1 MRDIKSTAI
10 INANVF
16 DGKNVIGK
24 KNIIFTNGVITSISS
39 ELPENVDE
47 VINGTG
53 CTLLPGLIDAHV
65 HTSEDSLRDAILF
78 GVTTELEMQGG
89 MTKKGRELQIKD
101 KRNIADVRSS
111 GMALTAPGGHPAE
124 LIPKEEG
131 IPSFI
136 LKKMEKMT
144 EQEKKDFIAAFE
156 QRKSEEG
163 DMLDV
168 TTIEGAVQFVRQQ
181 MENGADYFKIM
192 IEEGTVMNAPGLPMI
207 KPEVLKAAV
216 DEAHKLGK
224 IAIAH
229 VLTAEAAKTA
239 VEVGV
244 DGLAHLFIDR
254 PSWTHELIKSI
265 ADKGIFVT
273 PCLVLN
279 SSIIGNSAC
288 HVAHDERV
296 ENKLNDDWKM
306 TMCSCFNTFPSGN
319 MEDNFN
325 NVKDLHEAGVDIL
338 VGTDV
343 SVPMAHLGGLAH
355 GVSVHHE
362 MQLLVEAGLSPT
374 EALMSATSVI
384 AKRFSLTDRGLI
396 SEGLR
401 ADLVLVKGNPTENI
415 SDTLSIVTVWK
426 EGIEINLDGNSKII

>member
-1 MRDIKSTAI
+1 MIKAKKTAI
-10 INANVF
+10 VNTNVF
-16 DGKNVIGK
+16 DGNMVLGIKTVIFEDGK
-24 KNIIFTNGVITSISS
+24 IAKILDSTSQIIDYTPSPDDTEIIDGK
-39 ELPENVDE
+39 
-47 VINGTG
+47 GT
-53 CTLLPGLIDAHV
+53 TLLPGLIDAHV
-65 HTSEDSLRDAILF
+65 HTSADSLADALKFDI
-78 GVTTELEMQGG
+78 TTELEMQGS
-89 MTKKGRELQIKD
+89 MTRKGREIQIKD
-101 KRNIADVRSS
+101 WDHVADVRSS
-111 GMALTAPGGHPAE
+111 GMALTAPGGHPDE
-124 LIPKEEG
+124 LIPKEDG
-131 IPSFI
+131 IPNFI

-144 EQEKKDFIAAFE
+144 EQEKQDFIASFAD
-156 QRKSEEG
+156 RNKEEVVK
-163 DMLDV
+163 LDV
-168 TTIEGAVQFVRQQ
+168 TTIEGAVQFVSQQ

-207 KPEVLKAAV
+207 PPDVLKAAV
-216 DEAHKLGK
+216 DEAHRLGK

-254 PSWTHELIKSI
+254 PEWTAELIKCI

-288 HVAHDERV
+288 HIAKDERV
-296 ENKLNDDWKM
+296 GPKLDEDWKM

-319 MEDNFN
+319 MKDNYN
-325 NVKDLHEAGVDIL
+325 NVKDLFEAGIDIL

-362 MQLLVEAGLSPT
+362 LQLLVEAGLTPT
-374 EALMSATSVI
+374 DALRSATAVT
-384 AKRFSLTDRGLI
+384 AKRFNLHDRGI
-396 SEGLR
+396 IAEGMR
-401 ADLVLVKGNPTENI
+401 ADLLLVKGNPTKHI
-415 SDTLSIVTVWK
+415 SDTLSIVGIWK
-426 EGIEINLDGNSKII
+426 QGVSQL

>member
-1 MRDIKSTAI
+1 MDTIKTTAI
-10 INANVF
+10 IDANVF
-16 DGKNVIGK
+16 DGKNVRGK
-24 KNIIFTNGVITSISS
+24 KNVIISNGKIISICD
-39 ELPENVDE
+39 ELPAGIDE
-47 VINGTG
+47 IIDGKG
-53 CTLLPGLIDAHV
+53 ATLLPGLIDAHV
-65 HTSEDSLRDAILF
+65 HTSVDSLRDAIQF

-101 KRNIADVRSS
+101 GIDIADVRSS
-111 GMALTAPGGHPAE
+111 GMALTAPGGHPDE

-144 EQEKKDFIAAFE
+144 EQEKKDFIASFE
-156 QRKSEEG
+156 ERSNENDEKF
-163 DMLDV
+163 DF
-168 TTIEGAVQFVRQQ
+168 TNIEDAVEFVHQQ

-192 IEEGTVMNAPGLPMI
+192 IEEGTVMNAPGLPML
-207 KPEVLKAAV
+207 KPNVLKAAV
-216 DEAHKLGK
+216 DEVHKLGK

-229 VLTAEAAKTA
+229 ALTAEAAKTA

-254 PSWTHELIKSI
+254 PEWTPELIKSI

-279 SSIIGNSAC
+279 SSIIGKSAC
-288 HVAHDERV
+288 HLAHDERV
-296 ENKLNDDWKM
+296 NHKLNDDWKM

-319 MEDNFN
+319 MKDSYN
-325 NVKDLHEAGVDIL
+325 NLKDLHNAGVDIL

-362 MQLLVEAGLSPT
+362 MQLMVEAGLSPI
-374 EALMSATSVI
+374 EALRSATSVI
-384 AKRFSLTDRGLI
+384 AKRFSLSDRGQI
-396 SEGLR
+396 GEGLR
-401 ADLVLVKGNPTENI
+401 ADLLLVKGDPTTTI
-415 SDTLSIVTVWK
+415 SDSLSILNVWK
-426 EGIEINLDGNSKII
+426 EGVEINLKGNTI

>member
-1 MRDIKSTAI
+1 MNTVKNTAI

-16 DGKNVIGK
+16 DGKNMLGK
-24 KNIIFTNGVITSISS
+24 KIVIINNGKIASVCD
-39 ELPENVDE
+39 ELPKGIDK
-47 VINGTG
+47 VIDAEGT
-53 CTLLPGLIDAHV
+53 TLLPGLIDAHV
-65 HTSEDSLRDAILF
+65 HTSLDSLRDALQF

-101 KRNIADVRSS
+101 SSKAADVRSS
-111 GMALTAPGGHPAE
+111 GMALTAPGGHPDE

-136 LKKMEKMT
+136 LKKLEKMT

-156 QRKSEEG
+156 DRENESGEK
-163 DMLDV
+163 LDV
-168 TTIEGAVQFVRQQ
+168 TSIKGAVEFVHQQ

-192 IEEGTVMNAPGLPMI
+192 IEDGTVMNAPGLPMI
-207 KPEVLKAAV
+207 RPEVLKAAV

-254 PSWTHELIKSI
+254 PDWTAELIKDI

-288 HVAHDERV
+288 RIAHDDRV
-296 ENKLNDDWKM
+296 HPKLNEDWEM
-306 TMCSCFNTFPSGN
+306 TMCSCFNTFPSGK
-319 MEDNFN
+319 MEDSFN
-325 NVKDLHEAGVDIL
+325 NVKDLYDAGVDIL

-362 MQLLVEAGLSPT
+362 MQLLVEAGLSPI
-374 EALMSATSVI
+374 EALRSATSLT
-384 AKRFSLTDRGLI
+384 AKRFSLSDRGQI
-396 SEGLR
+396 AEGMR
-401 ADLVLVKGNPTENI
+401 ADLLLVKGDPTTNI
-415 SDTLSIVTVWK
+415 SDTLSIVNVWK
-426 EGIEINLDGNSKII
+426 EGTEINLIDNN

>member
-1 MRDIKSTAI
+1 MNKTKATAI

-16 DGKNVIGK
+16 DGKKMIGK
-24 KNIIFTNGVITSISS
+24 KIVIIGNGKITSVCN
-39 ELPENVDE
+39 ELPEGIDE
-47 VINGTG
+47 VIDGEGT
-53 CTLLPGLIDAHV
+53 TLLPGLIDAHV
-65 HTSEDSLRDAILF
+65 HTSLDSLRDAIQF

-101 KRNIADVRSS
+101 SSDIADVRSS
-111 GMALTAPGGHPAE
+111 GMALTAPGGHPDE

-156 QRKSEEG
+156 ERENDNGEKP
-163 DMLDV
+163 DV
-168 TTIEGAVQFVRQQ
+168 TTIEGAVQFVHQQ

-192 IEEGTVMNAPGLPMI
+192 IEEGTVMNAPGLPVI
-207 KPEVLKAAV
+207 KTEVLKAAV

-224 IAIAH
+224 IVIAH

-254 PSWTHELIKSI
+254 PDWTAGLIKDI

-273 PCLVLN
+273 ACLVLN
-279 SSIIGNSAC
+279 SSIIGKSAC

-296 ENKLNDDWKM
+296 QPKLNEDWKM
-306 TMCSCFNTFPSGN
+306 TMCSCFNTFPSGK
-319 MEDNFN
+319 MEDSLN
-325 NVKDLHEAGVDIL
+325 NVKDLHDAGVDIL
-338 VGTDV
+338 AGTDV

-362 MQLLVEAGLSPT
+362 MQLLVEAGLSPV
-374 EALMSATSVI
+374 EALQSATSLT
-384 AKRFSLTDRGLI
+384 AKRFSLSDRGQI
-396 SEGLR
+396 SEGMR
-401 ADLVLVKGNPTENI
+401 ADLLLVKGDPTTNI
-415 SDTLSIVTVWK
+415 SDTLSILNVWK
-426 EGIEINLDGNSKII
+426 EGTQINLNDNNS

>member
-1 MRDIKSTAI
+1 MNIIKTTAI
-10 INANVF
+10 VNANVF
-16 DGKNVIGK
+16 DGKKVIGK
-24 KNIIFTNGVITSISS
+24 KNVIISNGKISS
-39 ELPENVDE
+39 ICNELPEGIDE
-47 VINGTG
+47 IIDGNGA
-53 CTLLPGLIDAHV
+53 TLLPGLIDAHV
-65 HTSEDSLRDAILF
+65 HTSVDSLRDAIQF
-78 GVTTELEMQGG
+78 GITTELEMQGG

-101 KRNIADVRSS
+101 NSNIADVRSS
-111 GMALTAPGGHPAE
+111 GMALTAPGGHPDE

-156 QRKSEEG
+156 ERENENGQK
-163 DMLDV
+163 LDV
-168 TTIEGAVQFVRQQ
+168 TTVEGAVEFVHQQ

-207 KPEVLKAAV
+207 KPNVLKAAV

-229 VLTAEAAKTA
+229 ALTAEAAKTA

-254 PSWTHELIKSI
+254 PDWTPELIKSI

-279 SSIIGNSAC
+279 SSIIGKSAC
-288 HVAHDERV
+288 HVANDKRV
-296 ENKLNDDWKM
+296 SHKLDKEWKM

-319 MEDNFN
+319 MEDNYN
-325 NVKDLHEAGVDIL
+325 NVKDLHNAGVDIL

-362 MQLLVEAGLSPT
+362 LQLLVEAGLSPI
-374 EALMSATSVI
+374 EALQSATSVI
-384 AKRFSLTDRGLI
+384 AKRFSLSDRGQIL
-396 SEGLR
+396 EGMR
-401 ADLVLVKGNPTENI
+401 ADFLLVKGDPTITI
-415 SDTLSIVTVWK
+415 SDTLSILNVWK
-426 EGIEINLDGNSKII
+426 EGVAVNLNDNKN

>member
-1 MRDIKSTAI
+1 MMQNKKTAI

-16 DGKNVIGK
+16 DGKEILGQKTVVFQNGK
-24 KNIIFTNGVITSISS
+24 FISISK
-39 ELPENVDE
+39 EVPVDAE
-47 VINGTG
+47 VIDGRG

-65 HTSEDSLRDAILF
+65 HTSEDTLRDAILF

-89 MTKKGRELQIKD
+89 MTRKGRELQIKD
-101 KRNIADVRSS
+101 KSNIADVRSS
-111 GMALTAPGGHPAE
+111 GMALTAPGGHPDE
-124 LIPKEEG
+124 LIPKEDG

-144 EQEKKDFIAAFE
+144 EKEKKDFVAAFE
-156 QRKSEEG
+156 ERENEDSNKI
-163 DMLDV
+163 DV
-168 TTIEGAVQFVRQQ
+168 TIVDGAVQFVRQQ
-181 MENGADYFKIM
+181 IENGADYFKVM

-207 KPEVLKAAV
+207 KTEVLKAAV
-216 DEAHKLGK
+216 NEAHKLGK

-239 VEVGV
+239 IEVGV

-254 PSWTHELIKSI
+254 PSWTPELIKSI
-265 ADKGIFVT
+265 ADKRIFVT

-288 HVAHDERV
+288 HVAKDERV
-296 ENKLNDDWKM
+296 EHKLNKDWKA
-306 TMCSCFNTFPSGN
+306 TMCSCFNTFPSGK
-319 MEDNFN
+319 MEDSFN
-325 NVKDLHEAGVDIL
+325 NVKDLHDAGVDIL

-362 MQLLVEAGLSPT
+362 MQLLVEAGLSPID
-374 EALMSATSVI
+374 ALRSATSVT
-384 AKRFSLTDRGLI
+384 AKRFSLTDRGSI
-396 SEGLR
+396 AEGLR
-401 ADLVLVKGNPTENI
+401 ADLILVKGNPTENI
-415 SDTLSIVTVWK
+415 SDSLSILSVWK
-426 EGIEINLDGNSKII
+426 EGVKINLDDNANKVQ

>member
-1 MRDIKSTAI
+1 MMENSKKAI
-10 INANVF
+10 VNTNVF
-16 DGKNVIGK
+16 DGNKLLGQKTVVFQNGK
-24 KNIIFTNGVITSISS
+24 IISISEEIPLDAEIIDGS
-39 ELPENVDE
+39 R
-47 VINGTG
+47 

-65 HTSEDSLRDAILF
+65 HTSEDSLKEAIRF

-89 MTKKGRELQIKD
+89 MTKKGRELQLKNKSIT
-101 KRNIADVRSS
+101 ADVRSS
-111 GMALTAPGGHPAE
+111 GMALTAPGGHPDE
-124 LIPKEEG
+124 LIPKEDG

-144 EQEKKDFIAAFE
+144 EEEKKEFIAAFE
-156 QRKSEEG
+156 ERQNEDGNK
-163 DMLDV
+163 LDV
-168 TTIEGAVQFVRQQ
+168 TTVNGAVQFVHQQ

-192 IEEGTVMNAPGLPMI
+192 IEEGTVMNAPGLPII
-207 KPEVLKAAV
+207 KTEVLKAAV

-229 VLTAEAAKTA
+229 ILTAEAAKTA
-239 VEVGV
+239 IEVGV

-254 PSWTHELIKSI
+254 PDWTPELIKSI

-279 SSIIGNSAC
+279 SSIIGKSAC
-288 HVAHDERV
+288 HIAHDERV
-296 ENKLNDDWKM
+296 ESKLNEDWKM
-306 TMCSCFNTFPSGN
+306 TMCSCFNTFPSGK

-325 NVKDLHEAGVDIL
+325 NVKDLHDAGVDIL

-343 SVPMAHLGGLAH
+343 SVPMVHLGGLAH

-362 MQLLVEAGLSPT
+362 MQLLVEAGLTPID
-374 EALMSATSVI
+374 ALKSATSVI
-384 AKRFSLTDRGLI
+384 ARRFSLTDRGRI
-396 SEGLR
+396 AEGLR

-415 SDTLSIVTVWK
+415 SDTLSIVGIWK
-426 EGIEINLDGNSKII
+426 EGVEINMQVT

>member
-1 MRDIKSTAI
+1 MMQTKRTAI
-10 INANVF
+10 VNVHVF
-16 DGKNVIGK
+16 DGTKMLGQKNVVFQHGK
-24 KNIIFTNGVITSISS
+24 IISISN
-39 ELPENVDE
+39 EVPIGAE
-47 VINGTG
+47 VIDGRG

-89 MTKKGRELQIKD
+89 MTKKGRELQLKD
-101 KRNIADVRSS
+101 KFNVADVRSS
-111 GMALTAPGGHPAE
+111 GMALTAPGGHPDE
-124 LIPKEEG
+124 LIPKGEG

-144 EQEKKDFIAAFE
+144 EEEKQEFIASFE
-156 QRKSEEG
+156 ERKSEDG
-163 DMLDV
+163 NKLDV
-168 TTIEGAVQFVRQQ
+168 TTKDGAVKFVRQQ

-207 KPEVLKAAV
+207 QPEVMRAAV

-224 IAIAH
+224 IVIAH

-239 VEVGV
+239 VDVGV

-254 PSWTHELIKSI
+254 PDWTPELIKAI

-279 SSIIGNSAC
+279 SSIIGTSAC
-288 HVAHDERV
+288 HVAKDKRV
-296 ENKLNDDWKM
+296 EHKLNEDWKM
-306 TMCSCFNTFPSGN
+306 TMCSCFNTFPAGN

-325 NVKDLHEAGVDIL
+325 NVKDLFDAGVDIL

-343 SVPMAHLGGLAH
+343 SVPMPHLGGLAH

-362 MQLLVEAGLSPT
+362 MQLLVDAGLSPT
-374 EALMSATSVI
+374 DALRSATSVI
-384 AKRFSLTDRGLI
+384 AKRFSLTDRGQI
-396 SEGLR
+396 AEGLR
-401 ADLVLVKGNPTENI
+401 ADLVLVKGNPSENI
-415 SDTLSIVTVWK
+415 SDSLSILNVWK
-426 EGIEINLDGNSKII
+426 EGAEINLCVDKN